1 MKDYSVDFKTFLKQ
15 TKKCSDNTFQSY
27 MRDFTQFSSYCSE
40 NKIKDISKVT
50 ADHISNYIQHLSLL
64 GKSKST
70 EMRVMATLRCYF
82 GFLLRSGIIRQN
94 PISGVKSVVAPKKM
108 PEILSDKEVL
118 KLLSQPS
125 GDDFKSCRDKAILE
139 LMYATGVRVSEVCSI
154 RIMDIDYYTNS
165 VIVMGKG
172 SKERYLPFYEKAKSA
187 ILDYIE
193 FGRPELL
200 KRNKREIPDELF
212 LNFKGGALTPRGVR
226 MIMDEITTKAS
237 LNMKIH
243 PHMIRHSFATS
254 LLNNGA
260 DLRTVQELLG
270 HVNLSTTQIYT
281 HVSMEKLKEAYNN
294 AHPRAKVDEN
304 KGEKNNG

>member
-50 ADHISNYIQHLSLL
+50 GDHISNYIQHLSLL

-139 LMYATGVRVSEVCSI
+139 LMYATGIKVTELVDLKVSDLNLTIGILHLHDDKHERIIPIYPEAVSVLTHYINNVRPCVVFDANEDKLFTNMSGQPLSRQGLWKLVKGYAAQA
-154 RIMDIDYYTNS
+154 DI
-165 VIVMGKG
+165 
-172 SKERYLPFYEKAKSA
+172 SKD
-187 ILDYIE
+187 I
-193 FGRPELL
+193 
-200 KRNKREIPDELF
+200 
-212 LNFKGGALTPRGVR
+212 TPH
-226 MIMDEITTKAS
+226 TF
-237 LNMKIH
+237 
-243 PHMIRHSFATS
+243 RHSFAAH
-254 LLNNGA
+254 LLENGA
-260 DLRTVQELLG
+260 QLNDIQKMLG
-270 HVNLSTTQIYT
+270 HSDISTTNIYAQIVKNKYA
-281 HVSMEKLKEAYNN
+281 LAYKKY
-294 AHPRAKVDEN
+294 HPLAKR
-304 KGEKNNG
+304 G